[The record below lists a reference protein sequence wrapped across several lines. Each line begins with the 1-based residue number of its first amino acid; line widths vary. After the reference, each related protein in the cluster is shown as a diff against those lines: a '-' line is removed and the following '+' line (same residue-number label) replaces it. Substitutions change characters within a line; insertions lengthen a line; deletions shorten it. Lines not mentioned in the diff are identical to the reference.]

1 MHPRDPRID
10 PVEPSLSARGPSP
23 LAGSALLPLILSCH
37 RPPAAPSILS
47 AHHNG
52 PRGRHHPRRSI
63 GAVGDAVTLAV
74 DFTAGADADP
84 DNGVSAHS
92 GTYPVAAFVAEL
104 RP

>member
-23 LAGSALLPLILSCH
+23 LAGSALLPLS
-37 RPPAAPSILS
+37 AAIVLLLLLVILS

-52 PRGRHHPRRSI
+52 PRGRHHQRRSI